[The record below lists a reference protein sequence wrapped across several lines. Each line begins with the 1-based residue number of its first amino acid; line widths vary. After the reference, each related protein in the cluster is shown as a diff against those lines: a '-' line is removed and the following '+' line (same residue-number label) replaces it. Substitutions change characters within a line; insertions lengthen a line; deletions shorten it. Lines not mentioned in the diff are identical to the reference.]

1 MANDYENAPPVWSP
15 AMHCVLLADLAAL
28 LSQHGPAILYQKET
42 IPPEAMTQYWATSR
56 NRFELWHQTIAR
68 YRKTESTG
76 DFSSMRSW
84 WREHATVIEEVLVTE
99 MLTRV
104 IAALASALD
113 RENSCDEISPI
124 THAVFLT
131 HLEARNRI
139 QQLMLNG
146 RGCSVQEI
154 VRLNRLRQAVER
166 WTDATIGRLSADAP
180 KNVRYAFDRSRAHEY
195 AEEARGCGGRSMRE
209 MSAWLMNA
217 AMHDTLRRRTS
228 PTAALPQA
236 NRSVAQ
242 SVMLMLRPDL
252 FDSIGT
258 LKSLWLHRLESGA
271 DRADRVLDEL
281 AAVDIDEAPTA
292 DAIEMMHDPY
302 FPRWYT

>member
-1 MANDYENAPPVWSP
+1 
-15 AMHCVLLADLAAL
+15 MHCVLIADLAAL
-28 LSQHGPAILYQKET
+28 VSQHGPAILYQREA

-56 NRFELWHQTIAR
+56 NRFELWQQAVAR
-68 YRKTESTG
+68 YQKNEKTG
-76 DFSSMRSW
+76 DFASMRAW
-84 WREHATVIEEVLVTE
+84 WRDHVTLIEEILVTE

-104 IAALASALD
+104 IAALGTGLD
-113 RENSCDEISPI
+113 RENSTDEISPI

-139 QQLMLNG
+139 QQLMLTG
-146 RGCSVQEI
+146 RGCSVQDT
-154 VRLNRLRQAVER
+154 VRLNRLRQGVER
-166 WTDATIGRLSADAP
+166 WTDALVGRLTAESP
-180 KNVRYAFDRSRAHEY
+180 KNICYAFDAKRATEY
-195 AEEARGCGGRSMRE
+195 AEETRSCGGRALRD

-228 PTAALPQA
+228 ATTALPEA
-236 NRSVAQ
+236 NRAVVK

-271 DRADRVLDEL
+271 DKADRVLDEL

-292 DAIEMMHDPY
+292 DAIEMSRHAY
-302 FPRWYT
+302 FQRWCM